1 MPSWDE
7 DTSDASL
14 VSGFSEGHDISP
26 RGPVP
31 DTIFDPDYNGSD
43 DVQLRCKHDK
53 PLHKFVAFEG
63 SDTGRKFL
71 GCGCKEGMCDT
82 FHWVD
87 LEWPPTL
94 QKALIRLWGMY
105 EEEKDTRISGN
116 VEYATANY
124 QLVLEKKELEQEK
137 VKLMKELSLTLPMSE
152 LGKIKTH
159 ELELEK
165 ARKEKAMAQVSTLKE
180 EKKKLEYCMGDL
192 FKALQEKKEKLKQIS
207 ELCAE

>member
-14 VSGFSEGHDISP
+14 VSGFSEGQDISP

-31 DTIFDPDYNGSD
+31 DTIFDPDYNGRSD
-43 DVQLRCKHDK
+43 N
-53 PLHKFVAFEG
+53 
-63 SDTGRKFL
+63 GRKFL